1 MIEFH
6 HRALPW
12 NVVFGAG
19 KVAALPGGLRA
30 LGYSRAL
37 VMCTPHQS
45 DSGQR
50 IVELL
55 GPLAVGLFD
64 GAVMH
69 VPAATVAAAWAAAE
83 EVGADCTV
91 GIGGGSTTGLGKALA
106 LRHGLPLIAIPT
118 SYAGS
123 EMTNIWGITDG
134 DRKSTARDAA
144 VLPKLTIYD
153 PELTLSLPAKF
164 AGASGLNAMAQAVAN
179 ITVERPNP
187 FVESMALHA
196 VTALAQSLPQVIAE
210 PHNIDARSQALLGAC
225 LAGAA
230 LGIGTTGLHHR
241 ICHTLGGTFNTP
253 HAETHAILLPHSV
266 AFNADAA
273 AAGTAKLAQ
282 ALGVEDAALG
292 LFELAKSIDVPT
304 ALSEIGVRES
314 DLDRAAE
321 IATEKP
327 VDNPEPVTTQKVRA
341 LLEDAFQGRAPVG
354 VRVEL

>member
-19 KVAALPGGLRA
+19 KVATLPAELRA
-30 LGYSRAL
+30 FGYRRAL

-45 DSGQR
+45 ETGQR
-50 IVELL
+50 IVESL

-64 GAVMH
+64 AAVKH
-69 VPAATVAAAWAAAE
+69 VPTATLAAARAVAE
-83 EVGADCTV
+83 ELGADSTV
-91 GIGGGSTTGLGKALA
+91 GLGGGSTTGLGKALA
-106 LRHGLPLIAIPT
+106 VQHGLPLIAIPT

-134 DRKSTARDAA
+134 GRKSTARDGAA
-144 VLPKLTIYD
+144 LPKLTIYD
-153 PELTLSLPAKF
+153 PELTLSMPAKF

-179 ITVERPNP
+179 ITVVRPNP
-187 FVESMALHA
+187 FVESMALRA
-196 VTALAQSLPQVIAE
+196 VTALAQSLPRIITE
-210 PHNIDARSQALLGAC
+210 PGNMDVRSQALLGAC
-225 LAGAA
+225 MAGAA
-230 LGIGTTGLHHR
+230 IGTGTTGLHHR

-253 HAETHAILLPHSV
+253 HAETHAIVLPHSV

-282 ALGVEDAALG
+282 ALGAEDAAIG
-292 LFELAKSIDVPT
+292 LFELANSIGAPT
-304 ALSEIGVRES
+304 TLREIGVRES

-321 IATEKP
+321 ITTEKP

-341 LLEDAFQGRAPVG
+341 LLQNAFQGTR
-354 VRVEL
+354 

>member
-1 MIEFH
+1 
-6 HRALPW
+6 
-12 NVVFGAG
+12 VFGTG
-19 KVAALPGGLRA
+19 KVATLPAELRA

-37 VMCTPHQS
+37 VMCTPNQS
-45 DSGQR
+45 ESGQR
-50 IVELL
+50 IVDLL

-64 GAVMH
+64 SAVMH
-69 VPAATVAAAWAAAE
+69 VPAPTVAAAWAMAE
-83 EVGADCTV
+83 ELNADCTV

-106 LRHGLPLIAIPT
+106 VQHGLPLIAIPT

-123 EMTNIWGITDG
+123 EMTNIWAITDSG
-134 DRKSTARDAA
+134 RKSTARDGAA
-144 VLPKLTIYD
+144 LPKLTIYD

-164 AGASGLNAMAQAVAN
+164 TGASGLNAMAQAVAN
-179 ITVERPNP
+179 IAVKRANP
-187 FVESMALHA
+187 FVESMALRA
-196 VTALAQSLPQVIAE
+196 VTALAQSLPRIITE
-210 PHNIDARSQALLGAC
+210 PGNIDARSQALLGAC

-230 LGIGTTGLHHR
+230 IGTGTTGLHHR

-253 HAETHAILLPHSV
+253 HAETHAIVLPHSV

-282 ALGVEDAALG
+282 ALGVEDAAIG
-292 LFELAKSIDVPT
+292 LFELAKSIGAPT

-321 IATEKP
+321 ITTEKP

-341 LLEDAFQGRAPVG
+341 LLQNAFQGTR
-354 VRVEL
+354 